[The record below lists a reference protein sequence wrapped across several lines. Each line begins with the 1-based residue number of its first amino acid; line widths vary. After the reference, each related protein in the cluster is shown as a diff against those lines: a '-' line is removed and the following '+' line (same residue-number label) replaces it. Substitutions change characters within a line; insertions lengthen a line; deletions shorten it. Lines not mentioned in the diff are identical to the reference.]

1 MEIVGTA
8 TKVTIYIGESD
19 RWRQKPLYLA
29 ILEMLKQEGCAGA
42 TVNRGIA
49 GFGAHSRIHSAS
61 IVRLSEDLPLTIEW
75 VDDPDR
81 VERVMP
87 RLIEM
92 VSEGLITTQPV
103 EVLTYSHRRLRA
115 MPAKAP
121 VRDIMSREVKTVT
134 PDTPLA
140 NVVELLVAKAFRA
153 LPVVDSQRKVV
164 GILTDGDLL
173 ARAGLVTTSLQ
184 RELTWTELNED
195 LDKIRQSGLSA
206 SDLMTP
212 NPTTVSEGTPIG
224 DAVRI
229 MTERGI
235 KRLPVVDQQGRLTG
249 MVCRVDVL
257 RALGQPP
264 AREMAERPP
273 QPGRLVKVG
282 DIMVTNLPTVKA
294 ETSLDDVVDLL
305 VTQAQRRVVVV
316 NDQNHVA
323 GIITDGD
330 LLKQASESERPGL
343 VQALTRRLP
352 AGKGGKSPLAH
363 RTAADVMT
371 RDPVTVQPQT
381 PLLDALGLL
390 LSHKIKRLPVVEDE
404 GRLVGLVGR
413 SEVLQALSREI
424 NDG

>member
-42 TVNRGIA
+42 TVQRGLA

-75 VDDPDR
+75 IDDPDR

-87 RLIEM
+87 RLVEM

-103 EVLTYSHRRLRA
+103 EVITYSHRKLRA
-115 MPAKAP
+115 LPAKAP
-121 VRDIMSREVKTVT
+121 VRDIMSREVKSVT

-140 NVVELLVAKAFRA
+140 SVVELLVAKAIRA
-153 LPVVDSQRKVV
+153 LPVVDSRRQVV

-184 RELTWTELNED
+184 RQLTWSELNEE
-195 LDKIRQSGLSA
+195 LDKIRQSGLTA
-206 SDLMTP
+206 SNLMTP
-212 NPTTVSEGTPIG
+212 NPVTVSETTLVGE
-224 DAVRI
+224 AVRI

-235 KRLPVVDQQGRLTG
+235 KRLPVVDEQGRLTG
-249 MVCRVDVL
+249 MVSRLDVL

-264 AREMAERPP
+264 ARELPGRAP

-282 DIMVTNLPTVKA
+282 DIMLRKPPTVRPN
-294 ETSLDDVVDLL
+294 TSLDEIVDLL

-316 NDQNHVA
+316 DDQNHVA

-330 LLKQASESERPGL
+330 LLSQASESERPSL

-352 AGKGGKSPLAH
+352 AGKGGKNPLAH

-371 RDPVTVQPQT
+371 RDPVTVQPET
-381 PLLDALGLL
+381 PLPDALGLL
-390 LSHKIKRLPVVEDE
+390 LSRKIKRLPVVDDE

-413 SEVLQALSREI
+413 TEVLQALSREMS
-424 NDG
+424 DG

>member
-92 VSEGLITTQPV
+92 VSEGLITAQPV

-140 NVVELLVAKAFRA
+140 SVVELLVAKAFRA

-184 RELTWTELNED
+184 RELTWTELNDD
-195 LDKIRQSGLSA
+195 LDKIRQSGLAA

-212 NPTTVSEGTPIG
+212 NPTTVSESTSIG

-235 KRLPVVDQQGRLTG
+235 KRLPVVDHQGRLTG
-249 MVCRVDVL
+249 MVSRVDVL

-264 AREMAERPP
+264 ARELAERAS

-282 DIMVTNLPTVKA
+282 DIMVTNLPTIKA

-316 NDQNHVA
+316 DEQDHVA

-330 LLKQASESERPGL
+330 LLKQARESERPGL

-352 AGKGGKSPLAH
+352 ASKGGRSPLAN

-390 LSHKIKRLPVVEDE
+390 LSYKIKRLPVVDDE

-413 SEVLQALSREI
+413 SEVLRALSREI
-424 NDG
+424 TDG

>member
-75 VDDPDR
+75 IDDPDR

-87 RLIEM
+87 RLVEM
-92 VSEGLITTQPV
+92 VSEGLITTQQV

-115 MPAKAP
+115 MPAKSP

-140 NVVELLVAKAFRA
+140 NMVELLVAKAFRA
-153 LPVVDSQRKVV
+153 LPVVD
-164 GILTDGDLL
+164 
-173 ARAGLVTTSLQ
+173 
-184 RELTWTELNED
+184 
-195 LDKIRQSGLSA
+195 
-206 SDLMTP
+206 
-212 NPTTVSEGTPIG
+212 
-224 DAVRI
+224 
-229 MTERGI
+229 
-235 KRLPVVDQQGRLTG
+235 DQ
-249 MVCRVDVL
+249 
-257 RALGQPP
+257 
-264 AREMAERPP
+264 
-273 QPGRLVKVG
+273 
-282 DIMVTNLPTVKA
+282 
-294 ETSLDDVVDLL
+294 
-305 VTQAQRRVVVV
+305 
-316 NDQNHVA
+316 
-323 GIITDGD
+323 
-330 LLKQASESERPGL
+330 
-343 VQALTRRLP
+343 
-352 AGKGGKSPLAH
+352 
-363 RTAADVMT
+363 
-371 RDPVTVQPQT
+371 
-381 PLLDALGLL
+381 
-390 LSHKIKRLPVVEDE
+390 

>member
-87 RLIEM
+87 RLVEM
-92 VSEGLITTQPV
+92 VSEGLITTQSV

-184 RELTWTELNED
+184 RELTWTELNDD
-195 LDKIRQSGLSA
+195 LDKIRQSGLTA

-212 NPTTVSEGTPIG
+212 APTTVSERTPIG

-249 MVCRVDVL
+249 MVSRVDVL

-264 AREMAERPP
+264 LREMAERAP

-316 NDQNHVA
+316 DDQNHVA

-330 LLKQASESERPGL
+330 LLKQARENERPGL

-352 AGKGGKSPLAH
+352 AGKGGKSPLAN

-381 PLLDALGLL
+381 PLPDALGLL
-390 LSHKIKRLPVVEDE
+390 LSHKIKRLPVVDDE

-424 NDG
+424 TDG

>member
-1 MEIVGTA
+1 
-8 TKVTIYIGESD
+8 
-19 RWRQKPLYLA
+19 
-29 ILEMLKQEGCAGA
+29 
-42 TVNRGIA
+42 
-49 GFGAHSRIHSAS
+49 
-61 IVRLSEDLPLTIEW
+61 
-75 VDDPDR
+75 
-81 VERVMP
+81 
-87 RLIEM
+87 
-92 VSEGLITTQPV
+92 
-103 EVLTYSHRRLRA
+103 
-115 MPAKAP
+115 MPAKSP

-134 PDTPLA
+134 PDTLLA

-195 LDKIRQSGLSA
+195 LDKIRQSGLAA
-206 SDLMTP
+206 SDLMTL
-212 NPTTVSEGTPIG
+212 NPTTVSESTSIG

-235 KRLPVVDQQGRLTG
+235 KRLPVVDDQGRLTG
-249 MVCRVDVL
+249 MVSRVDVL

-264 AREMAERPP
+264 VRQLAERAP

-316 NDQNHVA
+316 DDQNHVA

-330 LLKQASESERPGL
+330 LLKQARESERPGL
-343 VQALTRRLP
+343 VQALTRRLE
-352 AGKGGKSPLAH
+352 AGKGGRSPLAN

-371 RDPVTVQPQT
+371 SGPSNRAAADAAPGRARASLEPQNKAPTRGRRRGPVGGPGRTKRGSAGAFERDQ
-381 PLLDALGLL
+381 
-390 LSHKIKRLPVVEDE
+390 
-404 GRLVGLVGR
+404 
-413 SEVLQALSREI
+413 
-424 NDG
+424 